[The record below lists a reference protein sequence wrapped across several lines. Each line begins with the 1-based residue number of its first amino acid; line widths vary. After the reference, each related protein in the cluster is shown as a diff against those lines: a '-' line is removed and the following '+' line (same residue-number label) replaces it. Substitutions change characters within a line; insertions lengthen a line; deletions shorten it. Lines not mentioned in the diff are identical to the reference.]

1 MRLRNAGF
9 PGATPQG
16 RRRARAARRSRTARR
31 STKSSIGTRNDSP
44 LLLPHS
50 PNFHLAPRSLS
61 SHQLSP
67 PHCTGKH
74 TRSGAGAESPT
85 RPQPTALP
93 SGRFTLATKEDSELL
108 LMTSP
113 TRLSLRQHGPAPKHL
128 LRPSATSLGCTASVR
143 CRAER

>member
-1 MRLRNAGF
+1 MRASLV
-9 PGATPQG
+9 
-16 RRRARAARRSRTARR
+16 RRRRDEDVLGLQGEVVLLEGAPKVPLVRAT
-31 STKSSIGTRNDSP
+31 NSP